1 MRVLWDKTQSSTSLP
16 LFFLQ
21 FCAPPSLSLFLSFF
35 SSIEALSPSFLSK
48 ALSRWQSSFFHG
60 LFPSG
65 WRLLSHF
72 LLYLSLHLHG
82 GKSPLKDLIEVQRSS
97 LHRSSTIKLPSKSN
111 KLGFLTHKYELFT
124 IEEGEDIQCMSS
136 SFQTILNKLRSLGW
150 NFDNYDHID
159 KILRSLSRKWRP
171 HVTALRALKNHDT
184 MSLEEL
190 LGTLKFMNK
199 NFRKMKD
206 LRKGSLWLL
215 ASRRPRKHH
224 PPRIHL
230 QNQHLEARPKL

>member
-1 MRVLWDKTQSSTSLP
+1 MSLAHMVAIIETRSTTMKRTIQPQATAPCSCHALCKLP
-16 LFFLQ
+16 HPIVFISW
-21 FCAPPSLSLFLSFF
+21 CVIMPHSLFPFAMSC
-35 SSIEALSPSFLSK
+35 
-48 ALSRWQSSFFHG
+48 
-60 LFPSG
+60 FPSG

-97 LHRSSTIKLPSKSN
+97 LHRSSTSKLPSKRN

-171 HVTALRALKNHDT
+171 HATST
-184 MSLEEL
+184 
-190 LGTLKFMNK
+190 
-199 NFRKMKD
+199 
-206 LRKGSLWLL
+206 
-215 ASRRPRKHH
+215 
-224 PPRIHL
+224 
-230 QNQHLEARPKL
+230 